1 MHNNFYIKETDMSYF
16 SSRCYLKKEK
26 PEENVSK
33 LPLVTKVYHQKKA
46 KCMYV
51 NDYTWSSKLEL
62 HEL

>member
-1 MHNNFYIKETDMSYF
+1 MSYF